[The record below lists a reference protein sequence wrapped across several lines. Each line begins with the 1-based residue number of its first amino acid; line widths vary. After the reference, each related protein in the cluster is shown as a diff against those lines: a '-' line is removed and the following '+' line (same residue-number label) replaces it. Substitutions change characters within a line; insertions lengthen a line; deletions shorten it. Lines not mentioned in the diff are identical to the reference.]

1 MYTNHIFSFKSKQSQ
16 RKKMNNITIRD
27 AFLKRL
33 VLWNTK
39 GQTTDYKNDGI
50 HCNWYWMKRRGKL
63 CIWGTY
69 RCCCCCLW
77 RPKRSAYNLVSVR
90 HRMILAWRQCKVRN
104 LSMSDSSIDSNGNFM
119 EGLGLRTTRLKQTQ
133 QLDQQTK
140 ETCEWQKWKY
150 KEMNSLDGDRKDQ

>member
-50 HCNWYWMKRRGKL
+50 HCNCYWMKRRGKL
-63 CIWGTY
+63 F
-69 RCCCCCLW
+69 
-77 RPKRSAYNLVSVR
+77 AYEEHTGKFWWLSVTTKTER
-90 HRMILAWRQCKVRN
+90 IELTDETQDDHSQETNSVMYGIYPC
-104 LSMSDSSIDSNGNFM
+104 
-119 EGLGLRTTRLKQTQ
+119 RTHP
-133 QLDQQTK
+133 
-140 ETCEWQKWKY
+140 
-150 KEMNSLDGDRKDQ
+150 

>member
-50 HCNWYWMKRRGKL
+50 HCNCYWMKRRGKL

-69 RCCCCCLW
+69 RCCCLW

-90 HRMILAWRQCKVRN
+90 HRMILAWRQCNVRN
-104 LSMSDSSIDSNGNFM
+104 LSMSDSSIDTKWQLYGGTRSSDNPAQTDTTARSTNQRDLWVTEMKIQGNEQF
-119 EGLGLRTTRLKQTQ
+119 GRG
-133 QLDQQTK
+133 
-140 ETCEWQKWKY
+140 
-150 KEMNSLDGDRKDQ
+150 